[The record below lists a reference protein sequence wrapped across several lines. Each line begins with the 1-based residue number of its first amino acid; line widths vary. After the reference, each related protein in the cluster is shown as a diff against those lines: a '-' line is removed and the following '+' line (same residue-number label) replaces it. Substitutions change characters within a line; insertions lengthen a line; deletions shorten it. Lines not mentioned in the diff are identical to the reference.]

1 MIIFV
6 NIISMKFIGLFFA
19 AALSASAFAQ
29 TYDSTFDGSVD
40 DNWNTAG
47 NWSGGLPSAED
58 SVYINYSSENSGLV
72 RLENDVA
79 VGALTFNHK
88 PGSWGSS
95 GFSGDFA
102 LSASSLD
109 IVGNSGFFKFGG
121 ILNVSGNIS
130 TVAIIN
136 ARYIRAGSVS
146 FDSSGNVGV
155 EYSGTGTAE
164 NQNFVVSGVVSFNS
178 GGNVVLTGSSGDYY
192 TTFGGISGNVGNLQ
206 VKNDSTAA
214 NAYLTLNVAA
224 GNSYSFGGEVSNKHD
239 YWGSADVENKTINV
253 FKTGAGAQYFTNS
266 NRVEITSATVSDGI
280 LGMRGTIDDKLSV
293 DGGYFAVGSGGVSA
307 GSLEWI
313 SGGFVFDSAAIAGG
327 DKITVGGSFEKS
339 GDGKISVDFAGLDA
353 LAEGLIGTSSELI
366 SAEAVDE
373 AAFDK
378 SDANS
383 DFSAVNLKNALV
395 DFSWDG
401 NTLVA
406 TFAAVPEPAAI
417 AAFIGAFAL
426 CAAAR
431 RRGR

>member
-1 MIIFV
+1 M
-6 NIISMKFIGLFFA
+6 
-19 AALSASAFAQ
+19 
-29 TYDSTFDGSVD
+29 
-40 DNWNTAG
+40 
-47 NWSGGLPSAED
+47 
-58 SVYINYSSENSGLV
+58 

-88 PGSWGSS
+88 PGSWGGS

-239 YWGSADVENKTINV
+239 YWGSADVENKT
-253 FKTGAGAQYFTNS
+253 
-266 NRVEITSATVSDGI
+266 
-280 LGMRGTIDDKLSV
+280 
-293 DGGYFAVGSGGVSA
+293 
-307 GSLEWI
+307 
-313 SGGFVFDSAAIAGG
+313 
-327 DKITVGGSFEKS
+327 
-339 GDGKISVDFAGLDA
+339 
-353 LAEGLIGTSSELI
+353 
-366 SAEAVDE
+366 
-373 AAFDK
+373 
-378 SDANS
+378 
-383 DFSAVNLKNALV
+383 
-395 DFSWDG
+395 
-401 NTLVA
+401 
-406 TFAAVPEPAAI
+406 
-417 AAFIGAFAL
+417 
-426 CAAAR
+426 
-431 RRGR
+431 